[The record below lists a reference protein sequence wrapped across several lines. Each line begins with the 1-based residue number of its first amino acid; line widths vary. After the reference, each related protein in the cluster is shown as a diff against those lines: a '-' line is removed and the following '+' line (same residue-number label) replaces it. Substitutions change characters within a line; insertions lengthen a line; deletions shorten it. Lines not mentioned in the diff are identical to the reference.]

1 MSATPE
7 YRTPADVANIL
18 GISRQMVY
26 NKIHSG
32 AWECTK
38 ISDRTYRFDEE
49 QFELITSGRNTR
61 PMKSN
66 RDRFRAALKKIA

>member
-1 MSATPE
+1 MTAAPE
-7 YRTPADVANIL
+7 YRTPADVASIL

-32 AWECTK
+32 SWECTK

-49 QFELITSGRNTR
+49 QFERITSGRNTR
-61 PMKSN
+61 PAKSN
-66 RDRFRAALKKIA
+66 RDRFKAALKRIA

>member
-1 MSATPE
+1 MKPAPE
-7 YRTPADVANIL
+7 YRTPAEVAAIL

-26 NKIHSG
+26 NKIHSQE
-32 AWECTK
+32 WECTK
-38 ISDRTYRFDEE
+38 ISNRTYRFDEE
-49 QFELITSGRNTR
+49 QFEQITSGRNTR